1 MAGREGI
8 DPIRLGAGGW
18 RGIIA
23 RDLTF
28 DNLGRNSMGF
38 DLDDLPTTSTSRAIN
53 RERR

>member
-8 DPIRLGAGGW
+8 EPIRLGTGGW

-28 DNLGRNSMGF
+28 DDVGRNSVGF
-38 DLDDLPTTSTSRAIN
+38 DLDDLPTTSTSSAIK